1 MVMNIATV
9 ASSLKAQ
16 QIGLEVGARMMGM
29 AKDMA
34 EDQEDAVLKL
44 MESVKAMELAVH
56 PHLGSN
62 LDVSG

>member
-1 MVMNIATV
+1 MVINIATM
-9 ASSLKAQ
+9 ASSFKAQ

-29 AKDMA
+29 AKDMI
-34 EDQEDAVLKL
+34 EGQGDAVLKL

>member
-34 EDQEDAVLKL
+34 EDPRCHVEVDGIGQ
-44 MESVKAMELAVH
+44 AMELAVH